1 MTAQPEIDVT
11 PGSDTRVK
19 QMCGWTSALGASHRQ
34 PIQNDIDPEI
44 KMYKTIR
51 LFAALAIG
59 TLGVA
64 ACSDSSGTGT
74 GLLTVRMTD
83 APFPFS
89 DVARVDVFVVR
100 VDARRAE
107 PTDAEASDGSNQN
120 GWTTVATPNVSINLL
135 DLGDGKTTNLGATT
149 LATGTYNGFRLI
161 IDPSKSSITLADG
174 TKPAIMFPSAGQS
187 GIKINL
193 DKPIGLTEN
202 GSVMTLDF
210 DIGRSFVM
218 RGNDARN
225 GFNFRP
231 VIRAV
236 AEDITGSVTGSVH
249 ATSATGAAV
258 PGATVEVLTAGSLLT
273 DADATHIVRST
284 STDTNGSF
292 RIAFLLPGAYVLRAT
307 PSTASGLKPA
317 LLSGGLTIIAGT
329 ETQNQIIVVAP

>member
-1 MTAQPEIDVT
+1 
-11 PGSDTRVK
+11 
-19 QMCGWTSALGASHRQ
+19 
-34 PIQNDIDPEI
+34 
-44 KMYKTIR
+44 MYKTIR
-51 LFAALAIG
+51 LFAALALG

-100 VDARRAE
+100 VDARTAE
-107 PTDAEASDGSNQN
+107 PTDAQATDATDQS
-120 GWTTVATPNVSINLL
+120 GWTTVATPNASINLL
-135 DLGDGKTTNLGATT
+135 DLGGGKTTNLGAAT

-161 IDPSKSSITLADG
+161 INPSKSSITLTDG
-174 TKPAIMFPSAGQS
+174 TKPAIMFPSAAQS

-193 DKPIGLTEN
+193 DKPIELTAN

-210 DIGRSFVM
+210 NIGSSFVM

-225 GFNFRP
+225 GFLFKP

-249 ATSATGAAV
+249 ANSATGAAV
-258 PGATVEVLTAGSLLT
+258 PDATVEVLTAGSLVT
-273 DADATHIVRST
+273 DSDPTHVVAST
-284 STDTNGSF
+284 STDANGNF
-292 RIAFLLPGAYVLRAT
+292 RFAFLLPGAYVLRAT
-307 PSTASGLKPA
+307 PPTASLFKPA
-317 LLSGGLTIIAGT
+317 LLSGLNITTGT